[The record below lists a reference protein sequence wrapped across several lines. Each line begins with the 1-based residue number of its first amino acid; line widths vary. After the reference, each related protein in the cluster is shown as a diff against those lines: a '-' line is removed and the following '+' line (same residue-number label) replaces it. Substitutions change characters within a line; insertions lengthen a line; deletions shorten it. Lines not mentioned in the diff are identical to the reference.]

1 MISINLAT
9 QKDLQSCAR
18 ILMDNYNSSVLNEG
32 WTIKTATKLCNF
44 FYKMQPDLFFVAK
57 DGDKVV
63 GFTFSYIKPWAKG
76 EVLMIEELSV
86 DKRYRKQQIATNLLL
101 NLVTIAKKNYKVVSV
116 NGTTYIDKNGM
127 PYSWYDKINFK
138 KVDELFVIE
147 IGASELIKN
156 LKNNAKLKK
165 H

>member
-44 FYKMQPDLFFVAK
+44 FYKMQPDLFFVVNDERLLIA
-57 DGDKVV
+57 
-63 GFTFSYIKPWAKG
+63 SHIKPWAKG